1 MSARLPDRADV
12 VVIGGGV
19 VGSSVAYHLGLLGA
33 GDVVLLERKKLTC
46 GTTWHSAAQVR
57 QLRSS
62 RSMTEIIR
70 YSVQLY
76 SSLEAE
82 TGQATGWTRSGSL
95 SIADNPDRLEHIRR
109 QAGVAR
115 CYDIDVHE
123 VGPDEIKTLWPLLD
137 TSDILGGIYCPA
149 DGRANPSDLCA
160 ALIKGAKSR
169 GVRVVEDCPVTGF
182 DIADGRVRGVR
193 TPTGTIACEAVA
205 LCAGLWSRDVAA
217 LAGLEVPVHACEHF
231 YLLTKP
237 IDGIEGHLPTLGDH
251 DNHLYIRDEV
261 GGLLVGCFEPEG
273 KPIGT
278 DALPKDFEFDLLD
291 EDWDH
296 FEPMMMNAMA
306 RIPALEQ
313 AEARMLLNGPE
324 SFTPDGH
331 PIVGEAAEL
340 DGFYLAC
347 GLNSAGVACGGGVG
361 KALAEW
367 IIEGAPTMDLLEV
380 DACRFHASENAL
392 PGLGDR
398 VGEVLGLHYA
408 IAYPG
413 LEHATA
419 RDLRTTP
426 LYDRLAAAGARFGQR
441 FGAERALYLGPE
453 GEADGALT
461 FGRPPWFDAV
471 AAECAAARNAVAL
484 FDESLFGKV
493 LLEGADVEA
502 VLQRVCSNDMSRPA
516 GRVVY
521 TAMLNDRGGIE
532 SDLTALRL
540 NETSYLLYTNATAL
554 HRDMAWIRRHVAR
567 GEDVAFTNMTDD
579 LAVLGVVGPRSRDLL
594 AGLCDADLSDAAFPY
609 FSHRKIDVAG
619 RTVRAARLSYA
630 GELGWELSIEAS
642 EAPALCDALMEA
654 GEGADIRFAGAYAM
668 NALRIEKQYLSLGH
682 DMGPD
687 TTPPEAGLDF
697 IVKSEGAAD
706 YVGRAAIARQREA
719 GLAQRLVTLLL
730 DETDVFPFADEP
742 ILRDGQIVGQ
752 VTSAAFGHTLGRP
765 VALGYVGL
773 EAGETAE
780 ALEGQVFA
788 IEVGG
793 RRCQARAT
801 LGAAFDAGGLRLRG
815 RYEPEA
821 A

>member
-1 MSARLPDRADV
+1 MTATLPDRADV

-19 VGSSVAYHLGLLGA
+19 IGSSVAYHLGLLGA

-62 RSMTEIIR
+62 RSLTEIIR
-70 YSVQLY
+70 YSAELY
-76 SSLEAE
+76 GSLEAE
-82 TGQATGWTRSGSL
+82 TGQATGWTPSGSL
-95 SIADNPDRLEHIRR
+95 SIADNPDRLVHIRR
-109 QAGVAR
+109 QAGMAR

-123 VGPDEIKTLWPLLD
+123 VGPDEIKKLWPLLD
-137 TSDILGGIYCPA
+137 TTDILGGIYCPS

-160 ALIKGAKSR
+160 ALIKGARSR
-169 GVRVVEDCPVTGF
+169 GVQVVEDCSVTGF
-182 DIADGRVRGVR
+182 DIADGRVRGVQ
-193 TPTGTIACEAVA
+193 TPTGTIECGAVA
-205 LCAGLWSRDVAA
+205 LCAGLWSRDLAA
-217 LAGLEVPVHACEHF
+217 LAGLEVPVYACEHF

-251 DNHLYIRDEV
+251 DKHLYIRDEV

-296 FEPMMMNAMA
+296 FEPMMMNAME

-331 PIVGEAAEL
+331 PIVGEAAGL
-340 DGFYLAC
+340 GGFYLAC

-380 DACRFHASENAL
+380 DASRFHSCENAL

-398 VGEVLGLHYA
+398 VAEVLGLHYA

-413 LEHATA
+413 LEHASA
-419 RDLRTTP
+419 RNLRTTP
-426 LYDRLAAAGARFGQR
+426 LYDQLAAAGARFGQR
-441 FGAERALYLGPE
+441 FGAERALYFDPKGTPDGP
-453 GEADGALT
+453 LT

-493 LLEGADVEA
+493 LVEGADSQA

-521 TAMLNDRGGIE
+521 TAMLNERGGIE

-540 NETSYLLYTNATAL
+540 TETSFLL
-554 HRDMAWIRRHVAR
+554 
-567 GEDVAFTNMTDD
+567 
-579 LAVLGVVGPRSRDLL
+579 
-594 AGLCDADLSDAAFPY
+594 
-609 FSHRKIDVAG
+609 
-619 RTVRAARLSYA
+619 
-630 GELGWELSIEAS
+630 
-642 EAPALCDALMEA
+642 
-654 GEGADIRFAGAYAM
+654 
-668 NALRIEKQYLSLGH
+668 
-682 DMGPD
+682 
-687 TTPPEAGLDF
+687 
-697 IVKSEGAAD
+697 
-706 YVGRAAIARQREA
+706 
-719 GLAQRLVTLLL
+719 
-730 DETDVFPFADEP
+730 
-742 ILRDGQIVGQ
+742 
-752 VTSAAFGHTLGRP
+752 
-765 VALGYVGL
+765 
-773 EAGETAE
+773 
-780 ALEGQVFA
+780 
-788 IEVGG
+788 
-793 RRCQARAT
+793 
-801 LGAAFDAGGLRLRG
+801 
-815 RYEPEA
+815 
-821 A
+821 